1 MEIMDKQQVTLSR
14 IQFIADVSQAA
25 QCSASEFL
33 IAMSLIS
40 DLASQVLP
48 NNDYQEIFYPADE
61 HPLLIPPA
69 KRFSS
74 PRRRR
79 GFYFCRRHFCS
90 SVVPSHPQPP
100 RVAPPSHARE
110 TEDIRGHSPLSQRYR
125 RMVMMKIYAQQG
137 DTIDAICWR
146 YYGSTQ
152 RQVEQVYLANRGL
165 ADLGPLLPHGQ
176 PVELPDLPAAA
187 QRETVKLWD

>member
-69 KRFSS
+69 KRFH
-74 PRRRR
+74 PPPPA
-79 GFYFCRRHFCS
+79 GFLF
-90 SVVPSHPQPP
+90 
-100 RVAPPSHARE
+100 
-110 TEDIRGHSPLSQRYR
+110 
-125 RMVMMKIYAQQG
+125 
-137 DTIDAICWR
+137 
-146 YYGSTQ
+146 
-152 RQVEQVYLANRGL
+152 
-165 ADLGPLLPHGQ
+165 
-176 PVELPDLPAAA
+176 LPAALLRLSCA
-187 QRETVKLWD
+187 ISSTTPSRCPSLPRARN

>member
-61 HPLLIPPA
+61 HPPA
-69 KRFSS
+69 NPSSQTFSS
-74 PRRRR
+74 PAAG
-79 GFYFCRRHFCS
+79 GFLFLPAALLRLSCAIS
-90 SVVPSHPQPP
+90 STTP

>member
-61 HPLLIPPA
+61 PHP
-69 KRFSS
+69 
-74 PRRRR
+74 
-79 GFYFCRRHFCS
+79 C
-90 SVVPSHPQPP
+90 
-100 RVAPPSHARE
+100 
-110 TEDIRGHSPLSQRYR
+110 
-125 RMVMMKIYAQQG
+125 
-137 DTIDAICWR
+137 
-146 YYGSTQ
+146 
-152 RQVEQVYLANRGL
+152 
-165 ADLGPLLPHGQ
+165 
-176 PVELPDLPAAA
+176 
-187 QRETVKLWD
+187 

>member
-1 MEIMDKQQVTLSR
+1 
-14 IQFIADVSQAA
+14 
-25 QCSASEFL
+25 
-33 IAMSLIS
+33 
-40 DLASQVLP
+40 
-48 NNDYQEIFYPADE
+48 
-61 HPLLIPPA
+61 
-69 KRFSS
+69 
-74 PRRRR
+74 
-79 GFYFCRRHFCS
+79 
-90 SVVPSHPQPP
+90 
-100 RVAPPSHARE
+100 
-110 TEDIRGHSPLSQRYR
+110 
-125 RMVMMKIYAQQG
+125 MMKIYAQQG